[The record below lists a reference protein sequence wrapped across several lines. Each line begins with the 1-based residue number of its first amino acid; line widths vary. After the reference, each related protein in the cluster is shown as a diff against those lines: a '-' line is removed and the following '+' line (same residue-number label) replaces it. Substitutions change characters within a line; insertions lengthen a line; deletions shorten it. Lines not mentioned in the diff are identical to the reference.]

1 MAGKRSW
8 LCLSAH
14 KRTRGAPLPL
24 APHPNKLNPKHLIG
38 WPEKM
43 KLTSRRS
50 ALFSAAIIPA
60 VALCNSARA
69 VGADV
74 VLVAL
79 GQRFDALAAQ
89 IDHSIDHGS
98 DIAWQALDE
107 AVLIHA
113 EIVATPAT
121 TMEGLYVKA
130 RAGCWAL
137 FGDLDADEHSSA
149 DHRTGLSIMRDL
161 IRLYQPNLERPGALK
176 RLIEQTTENGDAH
189 SPGKLT

>member
-1 MAGKRSW
+1 
-8 LCLSAH
+8 
-14 KRTRGAPLPL
+14 
-24 APHPNKLNPKHLIG
+24 
-38 WPEKM
+38 M

-50 ALFSAAIIPA
+50 ALFSPAISA
-60 VALCNSARA
+60 VALCSSARA

-98 DIAWQALDE
+98 DVAWQALEE

-137 FGDLDADEHSSA
+137 FGDLDADENSSA
-149 DHRTGLSIMRDL
+149 DHRIALSIMRDL
-161 IRLYQPNLERPGALK
+161 IRLYQPSLERPGALK
-176 RLIEQTTENGDAH
+176 RLIEHTTENGDTH
-189 SPGKLT
+189 SPGKFT